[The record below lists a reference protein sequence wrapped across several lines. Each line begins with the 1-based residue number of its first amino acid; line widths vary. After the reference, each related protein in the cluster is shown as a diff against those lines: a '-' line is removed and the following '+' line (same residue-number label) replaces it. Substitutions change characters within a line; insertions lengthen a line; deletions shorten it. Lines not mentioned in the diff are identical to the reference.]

1 MTILA
6 GKWRLFQSLCL
17 GTLGLVVLAMVAA
30 VSSAADRADAV
41 KKLGFDPIDQPAAKW
56 LPATPKESP
65 NSTATT
71 EAEMKPYTEN
81 LPVEDIKFDMVPIK
95 GGTFKMGS
103 PEAEKGRKADEGPQ
117 VEVTVAPF
125 WMGKCEV
132 TWDEFETWAFSLDVQ
147 RRKSKQVQETQY
159 DTLADAV
166 LRPTKPYTDMSFDM
180 GKTGRP
186 AICMTQYA
194 AQMYCKWLTAKTGR
208 YYRLPT
214 EAEWEYAARAGTTTA
229 YSFGDD
235 PKKLK
240 DYAWFA
246 ENANDKYQKVGTKKP
261 NPWGLF
267 DMYGNVCE
275 WVLDGYAADS
285 YRKAEGKTLK
295 NPLVVPTKE
304 FSRAVKGGSW
314 QDDPESLRSAAR
326 RGSSKDWKMQDPQ
339 IPQSIWWLTDAQFL
353 GFRVVRPLQT
363 PTAEEAKL
371 YEPDSKIAKEYSAAQ
386 GGKQ

>member
-1 MTILA
+1 
-6 GKWRLFQSLCL
+6 
-17 GTLGLVVLAMVAA
+17 
-30 VSSAADRADAV
+30 
-41 KKLGFDPIDQPAAKW
+41 
-56 LPATPKESP
+56 
-65 NSTATT
+65 
-71 EAEMKPYTEN
+71 
-81 LPVEDIKFDMVPIK
+81 
-95 GGTFKMGS
+95 MGVC
-103 PEAEKGRKADEGPQ
+103 R
-117 VEVTVAPF
+117 
-125 WMGKCEV
+125 
-132 TWDEFETWAFSLDVQ
+132 
-147 RRKSKQVQETQY
+147 
-159 DTLADAV
+159 
-166 LRPTKPYTDMSFDM
+166 
-180 GKTGRP
+180 
-186 AICMTQYA
+186 
-194 AQMYCKWLTAKTGR
+194 
-208 YYRLPT
+208 
-214 EAEWEYAARAGTTTA
+214 RAGTTTA

-235 PKKLK
+235 PKKLE